1 MINDIDHTLSQYEK
15 NKDNFQWDKDVLVLL
30 QSRMGVDANTRA
42 KLEFKE
48 ELAKGKMPKLNA
60 QQQQNLNIKMYGHAR
75 KKDFNLIPHFPLI
88 DQVLEEAVGEL
99 ERQPFEPSAED
110 ISLFSKNI
118 KDSEHKQEME
128 AWLMQNKLKPF
139 YENLTQEYFLKYGI
153 ADLAQLS
160 HEDQQQV
167 QSDIENRK
175 KQLTP
180 KDINNYFENDYYS
193 PFSEMAQFLTDL
205 ECKSKNLKNH
215 FDKRFRHGYVNGAQI
230 SYIHKSHGLPRITQC
245 HRKYFDWEG
254 DEGVDTI
261 EDGFVAFYDYPR
273 SLIQTYVMYGEQ
285 LTDADIKK
293 LEKNNDYSRGINGDF
308 NILGPVQETAMLSF
322 YYDNHK
328 ELFPDGINWRSEEGQ
343 RILMQIRQLTSRGIH
358 PSRMVR
364 DCHAVWIT
372 STHMKLV
379 ERNVKGRKERAWR
392 HNDYV
397 MNPDYGDISVQKVRG
412 MQVRGCRSLGEGNNK
427 VFIDAGP
434 LDFDWADIYDP
445 IKRKLPYTG
454 GFYGLDFG
462 RSITA
467 PFDKGINFQIKIN
480 VEAARLEEEK
490 GFDLGKMFVMLESAM
505 PDGYTPE
512 IFFDTM
518 KGTRIINLDENKLN
532 PQIASA
538 LMSGG
543 RVFNSIDMGN
553 QVKVKE
559 AAEEIERL
567 YYTLKRAM
575 GLDGKDISPYD
586 SIENVRQRQQM
597 ASSRTFDVY
606 NKHSRWQNNTLQM
619 YMDFCMD
626 TYRQNPGAIEQMT
639 SDLNMAMLMSD
650 EFLQFGRV
658 GVFVGNSVEDQV
670 AIREFKQEMLPFIQN
685 EAYEVLEDFAR
696 IKKAKS
702 WGEVLNATQ
711 SLSRKSAAMRQA
723 AQEAAIAQQQEE
735 RAALAEQKQMDYD
748 HQDRQLLQKSETSID
763 LAEINSREQANAVDI
778 NKNSQNDFT
787 EQAEKDLAYQRERDN
802 KDRALEYKKADDKL
816 KVDLA
821 KVMEMQ
827 KNRRLTK
834 KAKK

>member
-15 NKDNFQWDKDVLVLL
+15 NKDDYQWDKDVLVLL
-30 QSRMGVDANTRA
+30 QSRMGVDANTR
-42 KLEFKE
+42 KRLEFKE
-48 ELAKGKMPKLNA
+48 QLAAGKMSKLNP
-60 QQQQNLNIKMYGHAR
+60 QEQQNLNIKLYGHAR

-99 ERQPFEPSAED
+99 ERQPFEPSADD

-118 KDSEHKQEME
+118 KDSEHKEE
-128 AWLMQNKLKPF
+128 IKAWLNKNKLEPLF
-139 YENLTQEYFLKYGI
+139 QGITQRYFMENNI
-153 ADLAQLS
+153 ADMAQLS

-167 QSDIENRK
+167 QSDIEARK
-175 KQLTP
+175 KQQTP
-180 KDINNYFENDYYS
+180 REINDYFENDYYS
-193 PFSEMAQFLTDL
+193 PFSQMAQFLTDL
-205 ECKSKNLKNH
+205 ECKTKNLKNH
-215 FDKRFRHGYVNGAQI
+215 FDNRFRHGYVHGAEI
-230 SYIHKSHGLPRITQC
+230 SYIHKSHGLPRITPC
-245 HRKYFDWEG
+245 HRKYFDWDG

-273 SLIQTYVMYGEQ
+273 ALVQCYALYGEH

-293 LEKNNDYSRGINGDF
+293 LEKNNDYARGLNGDF
-308 NILGPVQETAMLSF
+308 NIQGPIQETAMLSF

-328 ELFPDGINWRSEEGQ
+328 EMFPDGVDWRSEEGQ
-343 RILMQIRQLTSRGIH
+343 RVLMQIRQITSRGIH

-364 DCHAVWIT
+364 DCHAVWLT
-372 STHMKLV
+372 STIMKLV
-379 ERNVKGRKERAWR
+379 ERNVKGRREYAWR

-397 MNPDYGDISVQKVRG
+397 MNPDYGDITVKKVRG
-412 MQVRGCRSLGEGNNK
+412 MQVRGCRSLGEGNNR
-427 VFIDAGP
+427 VFVEPGP
-434 LDFDWADIYDP
+434 LQFDWSDIYDP
-445 IKRKLPYTG
+445 IKKKLPYSG

-462 RSITA
+462 KSITA

-512 IFFDTM
+512 IFFDVM

-532 PQIASA
+532 PTIAGA
-538 LMSGG
+538 LMQGG
-543 RVFNSIDMGN
+543 RVFNSIDMSNKVG
-553 QVKVKE
+553 VKE

-575 GLDGKDISPYD
+575 GMDGKDISPYD
-586 SIENVRQRQQM
+586 SIENVRQRQQQS
-597 ASSRTFDVY
+597 SSRTFDVY
-606 NKHSRWQNNTLQM
+606 NKHGRFENNTLQM

-626 TYRQNPGAIEQMT
+626 TYRENPRAIEQMT
-639 SDLNMAMLMSD
+639 SDLNMAMLMSE
-650 EFLQFGRV
+650 EFLQFGRI
-658 GVFVGNSVEDQV
+658 GVFIGNSVEDQI

-711 SLSRKSAAMRQA
+711 SLSRKSAGMRQA
-723 AQEAAIAQQQEE
+723 AQEAAMKQEQEQMAAIE
-735 RAALAEQKQMDYD
+735 RQKQMDYD
-748 HQDRQLLQKSETSID
+748 HQDRQLLQKGANAID
-763 LAEINSREQANAVDI
+763 LAEINATDKANAVDI
-778 NKNSQNDFT
+778 NKNAQNDFT

-821 KVMEMQ
+821 KVAEIQ
-827 KNRRLTK
+827 KNRRLTQKSK
-834 KAKK
+834 K